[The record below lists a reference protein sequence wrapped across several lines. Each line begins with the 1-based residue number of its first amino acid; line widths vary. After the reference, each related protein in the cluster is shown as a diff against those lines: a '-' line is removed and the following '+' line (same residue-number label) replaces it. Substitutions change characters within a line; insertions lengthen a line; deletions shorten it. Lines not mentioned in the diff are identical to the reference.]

1 MKFLDKLKGFKLSKF
16 KRRRYLLVGVLL
28 LLVLLSVAYYLTRPL
43 QAAVFHVAVKDFS
56 KGFTEEGSVIAGQEW
71 LIFNPFEGKIQ
82 ALKVK
87 NGDQVTKGQVLL
99 AMDSSDLNYQL
110 QVLQTQLQGLESQ
123 RIQLSNTYLQS
134 QAAQQKLAIGQAEK
148 DLATQKGNLTR
159 MQALYEAGAI
169 PLVQY
174 EDAQNAVQKLENL
187 LAQQQEGLQLIQN
200 QQQSSQNVQQSYVNQ
215 KKAVQAQMNYFQDKI
230 NKATVSAPM
239 DGQIKDL
246 TLKEG
251 NVLPPGQQ
259 VMVVFA
265 GGYKLESY
273 ILASDALDIK
283 AGNTVK
289 IIQKTGSG
297 NISFNG
303 QVETVES
310 SAVERLSPLGLKENR
325 VKVTIVFSPDS
336 PVVLGSELDVQYT
349 TVALPAQLLV
359 PKTALFSWQD
369 GEAVW
374 VVEQGKA
381 QIRAVKKGQEN
392 DSEAVITEGLAEG
405 DIILQD
411 PNLSG
416 LQEGKSIQALS

>member
-1 MKFLDKLKGFKLSKF
+1 
-16 KRRRYLLVGVLL
+16 
-28 LLVLLSVAYYLTRPL
+28 
-43 QAAVFHVAVKDFS
+43 
-56 KGFTEEGSVIAGQEW
+56 